1 MRNHR
6 QPERNSFRQKSS
18 RHFEWRSEEHTSE
31 LQSLRH
37 LVCRLLLVKKEDDD
51 ELRGERADEAL
62 QLRQPEG
69 AADHSRER
77 QNAVGHYY
85 ADRTVGS
92 GRGLH
97 HTDMMANA
105 TP

>member
-37 LVCRLLLVKKEDDD
+37 LVCRLLLVKKENTFVLQSVRLFVYSFRLDKII
-51 ELRGERADEAL
+51 LRL
-62 QLRQPEG
+62 SL
-69 AADHSRER
+69 SRIIE
-77 QNAVGHYY
+77 HWC
-85 ADRTVGS
+85 RTLKLPLARNNYTS
-92 GRGLH
+92 SNK
-97 HTDMMANA
+97 T
-105 TP
+105 